1 MGEFFR
7 HASAPVRA
15 RLTRTSTRQAKT
27 RLRRRDRGLRTALPR
42 PSWTMMAWPR
52 WRNALACLAAAVMAG
67 PVAAQQPMLAL
78 AGGRILDGYGGVPIE
93 NGIVLIAGDRITAIG
108 REGEIVIPSGV
119 EVIRTDGMTVMPGL
133 FDMHVHLHL
142 IGHADYR
149 RWDELYGDVAGREV
163 MPIAARQL
171 LMAGVTSARD
181 LGAELDQILDVRER
195 IERGEIPGP
204 RLFVSGPF
212 LQRAPYE
219 DYEKDL
225 RWGVS
230 GADDARQKVQR
241 LVDAGV
247 DVIKLIDQD
256 QLTGE
261 EVRAIVETAHR
272 AGKPVIAHGHRM
284 AEIRAGLQHGVDGFE
299 HTGLGTAPGYPED
312 ILAALRERNTA
323 LYWTPTISPLYVMQY
338 TGDVFPERLDDPR
351 WREFMPRAMADEI
364 RASLSHIAALPYYAL
379 FPSRIPLL
387 PHKFNQLR
395 ETGVRLLIGTDAGIP
410 SMFHN
415 DATWREMTKF
425 VELGVPAMQVI
436 QAATLWPARALR
448 VDRDLGTLAAGRL
461 ADIIAV
467 RGDPLTDMRAMRDV
481 EIVVKGGRRVK

>member
-1 MGEFFR
+1 MTNWRLVLSSLFF
-7 HASAPVRA
+7 
-15 RLTRTSTRQAKT
+15 
-27 RLRRRDRGLRTALPR
+27 
-42 PSWTMMAWPR
+42 
-52 WRNALACLAAAVMAG
+52 AVIAV
-67 PVAAQQPMLAL
+67 PLSAQQPTLAL
-78 AGGRILDGYGGVPIE
+78 AGGRVLDGYGGIPIE
-93 NGIVLIAGDRITAIG
+93 NGVILLSGERIIAIG
-108 REGEIVIPSGV
+108 PEGEVEIPAGV
-119 EVIRTDGMTVMPGL
+119 ETIRTDGMTVMPGL
-133 FDMHVHLHL
+133 FDMHVHIHIL
-142 IGHADYR
+142 GHADYR
-149 RWDELYGDVAGREV
+149 KWDELYGDVAARDV

-181 LGAELDQILDVRER
+181 LGAELDQIMDVRQR

-212 LQRAPYE
+212 LQRAPYA
-219 DYEKDL
+219 DYEEEL
-225 RWGVS
+225 RWGVN
-230 GADDARQKVQR
+230 GPEDARQKVQR

-256 QLTGE
+256 QLTSD
-261 EVRAIVETAHR
+261 EVAAIVETAHR

-284 AEIRAGLQHGVDGFE
+284 AEIRVGLEHGVDGFE

-312 ILAALRERNTA
+312 ILLALRERNTA

-338 TGDVFPERLDDPR
+338 TGERFPERLDDPR
-351 WREFMPRAMADEI
+351 WREFMPQQMADEI
-364 RASLSHIAALPYYAL
+364 RASLSHIPALPYYAL

-387 PHKFNQLR
+387 PHKFNQIR

-415 DATWREMTKF
+415 DATWREMAKW

-448 VDRDLGTLAAGRL
+448 VDAELGTLAPGRL

-481 EIVVKGGRRVK
+481 EMVVKGGKRVR

>member
-1 MGEFFR
+1 M
-7 HASAPVRA
+7 
-15 RLTRTSTRQAKT
+15 T
-27 RLRRRDRGLRTALPR
+27 
-42 PSWTMMAWPR
+42 R
-52 WRNALACLAAAVMAG
+52 WRVAVSCLSSVAIAV
-67 PVAAQQPMLAL
+67 PLFAQQPTLAL
-78 AGGRILDGYGGVPIE
+78 AGGRVLDGYGGIPIE
-93 NGIVLIAGDRITAIG
+93 NGVILLSGERIIAIG
-108 REGEIVIPSGV
+108 PEGEVEVPAGV
-119 EVIRTDGMTVMPGL
+119 ETIRTDGMTVMPGL
-133 FDMHVHLHL
+133 FDMHVHIHIL
-142 IGHADYR
+142 GHADYR
-149 RWDELYGDVAGREV
+149 RWDELYGDVAARDV

-181 LGAELDQILDVRER
+181 LGAELDQIIDVRQR

-219 DYEKDL
+219 DYEGDL
-225 RWGVS
+225 RWGVN
-230 GADDARQKVQR
+230 GPEDARQKVQR

-256 QLTGE
+256 QLTSD
-261 EVRAIVETAHR
+261 EVTAIVETAHR

-284 AEIRAGLQHGVDGFE
+284 AEIRVGLEHGVDGFE

-312 ILAALRERNTA
+312 ILVALRERNTA

-338 TGDVFPERLDDPR
+338 TGERFPERLDDPR
-351 WREFMPRAMADEI
+351 WREFMPKQMADEI
-364 RASLSHIAALPYYAL
+364 RASLSHIPALPYYAL

-387 PHKFNQLR
+387 PHKFNQIR

-415 DATWREMTKF
+415 DATWREMAKW

-448 VDRDLGTLAAGRL
+448 VDAELGTLVPGRL

-467 RGDPLTDMRAMRDV
+467 RGDPLTDMTAMRDV
-481 EIVVKGGRRVK
+481 EVVVKGGKRVR

>member
-1 MGEFFR
+1 M
-7 HASAPVRA
+7 
-15 RLTRTSTRQAKT
+15 T
-27 RLRRRDRGLRTALPR
+27 
-42 PSWTMMAWPR
+42 R
-52 WRNALACLAAAVMAG
+52 WRVAVSCLSSVAIAV
-67 PVAAQQPMLAL
+67 PLVAQQPTLAL
-78 AGGRILDGYGGVPIE
+78 AGGRVLDGYGGIPIE
-93 NGIVLIAGDRITAIG
+93 NGVILLSGERIIAIG
-108 REGEIVIPSGV
+108 TEGEVEIPAGV
-119 EVIRTDGMTVMPGL
+119 ETIRTDGMTVMPGL
-133 FDMHVHLHL
+133 FDMHVHIHIL
-142 IGHADYR
+142 GHADYR
-149 RWDELYGDVAGREV
+149 RWDELYGDVAARDI

-181 LGAELDQILDVRER
+181 LGAELDQIIDVRQR

-212 LQRAPYE
+212 LQRAPYA
-219 DYEKDL
+219 DYEEDL
-225 RWGVS
+225 RWGVN
-230 GADDARQKVQR
+230 GPEDARQKVLR
-241 LVDAGV
+241 LVAAGV

-256 QLTGE
+256 QLTSD
-261 EVRAIVETAHR
+261 EVAAIVETAHR

-284 AEIRAGLQHGVDGFE
+284 AEIRVGLEHGVDGFE

-312 ILAALRERNTA
+312 ILVALRERNTA

-338 TGDVFPERLDDPR
+338 TGERFPERLDDPR
-351 WREFMPRAMADEI
+351 WREFMPQQMADEI
-364 RASLSHIAALPYYAL
+364 RTSLSHIPALPYYAL

-387 PHKFNQLR
+387 PHKFNQIR

-415 DATWREMTKF
+415 DATWREMAKW

-448 VDRDLGTLAAGRL
+448 VDAELGTLAPGRL

-467 RGDPLTDMRAMRDV
+467 RGDPLTDMTAMRDV
-481 EIVVKGGRRVK
+481 EVVVKGGKRVR

>member
-1 MGEFFR
+1 MTNWRLVLSSLFF
-7 HASAPVRA
+7 
-15 RLTRTSTRQAKT
+15 
-27 RLRRRDRGLRTALPR
+27 
-42 PSWTMMAWPR
+42 
-52 WRNALACLAAAVMAG
+52 AVIAV
-67 PVAAQQPMLAL
+67 PLSAQQPTLAL
-78 AGGRILDGYGGVPIE
+78 AGGRVLDGYGGIPIE
-93 NGIVLIAGDRITAIG
+93 NGVILLSGERIIAIG
-108 REGEIVIPSGV
+108 AEGEVEIPAGV
-119 EVIRTDGMTVMPGL
+119 ETIRTDGMTVMPGL
-133 FDMHVHLHL
+133 FDMHVHIHIL
-142 IGHADYR
+142 GHADYR
-149 RWDELYGDVAGREV
+149 KWDELYGDVAARDV

-181 LGAELDQILDVRER
+181 LGAELDQILDVRQR

-219 DYEKDL
+219 DYEEDL
-225 RWGVS
+225 RWGVN
-230 GADDARQKVQR
+230 GPDDARQKVQR

-256 QLTGE
+256 QLTSD
-261 EVRAIVETAHR
+261 EVNAIVETAHR

-284 AEIRAGLQHGVDGFE
+284 AEIRVGLEHGVDGFE

-312 ILAALRERNTA
+312 ILVALRERNTA

-338 TGDVFPERLDDPR
+338 TGERFPERLDDPR
-351 WREFMPRAMADEI
+351 WREFMPIQMADEI
-364 RASLSHIAALPYYAL
+364 RASLSHIPALPYYAL

-387 PHKFNQLR
+387 PHKFNQIR

-415 DATWREMTKF
+415 DATWREMAKW

-448 VDRDLGTLAAGRL
+448 VDAELGTLAPGRL

-467 RGDPLTDMRAMRDV
+467 RGDPLTDMTAMRDIEV
-481 EIVVKGGRRVK
+481 VVKGGKRVR